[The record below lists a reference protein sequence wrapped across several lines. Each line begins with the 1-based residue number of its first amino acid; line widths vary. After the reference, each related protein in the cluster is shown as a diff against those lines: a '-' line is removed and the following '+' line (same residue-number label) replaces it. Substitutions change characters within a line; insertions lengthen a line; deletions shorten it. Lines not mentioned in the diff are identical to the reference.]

1 MTKDY
6 LKKEP
11 SKTERVLYELM
22 VRQHDLEH
30 RILSTSAH
38 AVALGLLL
46 GADPEK
52 LAELLVNGQEQIKE
66 YGDRINKQMDEL
78 QAARQKD
85 KEGKDITEAHEHP

>member
-1 MTKDY
+1 MAKDY

-22 VRQHDLEH
+22 VRQHDLDH

-46 GADPEK
+46 GADPERV
-52 LAELLVNGQEQIKE
+52 AELLVNGQEKIKE
-66 YGDRINKQMDEL
+66 YGNRINKRMDEL
-78 QAARQKD
+78 QSPRQKGTTGEED
-85 KEGKDITEAHEHP
+85 SQTQAA